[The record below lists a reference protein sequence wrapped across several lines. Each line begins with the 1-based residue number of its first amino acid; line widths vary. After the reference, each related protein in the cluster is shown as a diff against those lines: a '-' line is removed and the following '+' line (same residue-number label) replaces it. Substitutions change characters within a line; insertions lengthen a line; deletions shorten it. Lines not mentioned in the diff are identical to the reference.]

1 MNEKMLPEDST
12 TVTTYAARSRNAL
25 PVPLDMTAI
34 HKPARQ
40 WRIARRRVEAYV
52 AAVDVPDAQ
61 RVGLTREILERTARR
76 ADWAR
81 GAGVVPLAMEEL
93 HRWFA
98 AQAGVGGEGVKGSA
112 AGRALFWFA
121 TQGGGAVHPA
131 LGDTDPR
138 HWSFPEIRRTRMVP
152 ERIERRPL
160 RALWQWL
167 RGQGVRANQ
176 ADA

>member
-1 MNEKMLPEDST
+1 MNEKMLPQDST
-12 TVTTYAARSRNAL
+12 VPTPAGGGRNPL
-25 PVPLDMTAI
+25 PVPLEMTAI
-34 HKPARQ
+34 CEPARQ
-40 WRIARRRVEAYV
+40 WRTARGRVEAYL

-61 RVGLTREILERTARR
+61 RVSLTREILERTARR

-98 AQAGVGGEGVKGSA
+98 AQAKTGVGQGVKGSA

-121 TQGGGAVHPA
+121 TDNPGSVPPA
-131 LGDTDPR
+131 LRDTDPR
-138 HWSFPEIRRTRMVP
+138 QWSFPEIRRIHMVP

-167 RGQGVRANQ
+167 RGQGVRVNQ
-176 ADA
+176 VDA